1 MGGISE
7 TAVNKDDLIALSC
20 VCYVCT
26 YGSHDCGGMLV
37 RRRHLFL
44 WLS

>member
-1 MGGISE
+1 MGGISD

-26 YGSHDCGGMLV
+26 YGFHDSL
-37 RRRHLFL
+37 HAI
-44 WLS
+44 SSDT